1 MAVHLAAGPE
11 QRLAVLDQ
19 LRRSRGHTSTIVPAT
34 PAGTE
39 FIIFITSMMQTIVS
53 G

>member
-1 MAVHLAAGPE
+1 MPE
-11 QRLAVLDQ
+11 
-19 LRRSRGHTSTIVPAT
+19 T

-53 G
+53 DSTRVPTSTNGGEPGLGDR